1 MLFRKNKIHQILIF
15 ALLSGFLLAGCGSA
29 QLPRYDAWEFKNAPS
44 SGDFKSKPNTSP
56 ASQKATMRPYT
67 INGKTYYPT
76 TVNIGDQAT
85 GIASWY
91 GPNFHGKKTS
101 NGEIYNM
108 YAMTAAHKTLPM
120 NTIIKVTNLRNN
132 RTTQVRI
139 NDRGPFVAGRIIDL
153 SKSAANKIDMLSSGT
168 APVRLEV
175 VGFYG
180 DYSGHNTSAYGKSN
194 GSAHTNPSTNS
205 KFDDFGG
212 VGVISTAGVSGGTFM
227 IQIGAFKNPAGA
239 KTYQQKYN
247 GRGGYKTIIKSYT
260 DDENNLHRVFLT
272 GFRSQAEAKD
282 FIKANADLSGAFIVR
297 E

>member
-1 MLFRKNKIHQILIF
+1 MLSLKNNFYKNLIF
-15 ALLSGFLLAGCGSA
+15 ALFCGFLLAGCDFTKS
-29 QLPRYDAWEFKNAPS
+29 PRYETWEFKSDS
-44 SGDFKSKPNTSP
+44 SDDFKSKPNTSP
-56 ASQKATMRPYT
+56 ATQKATMRPYT

-108 YAMTAAHKTLPM
+108 HAMTAAHKTLPM
-120 NTIIKVTNLRNN
+120 NTIVKVTNLKNN
-132 RTTQVRI
+132 RITQVRI

-153 SKSAANKIDMLSSGT
+153 SKSAANKIDMLGTGT

-180 DYSGHNTSAYGKSN
+180 DSSGYNTNAYGKAKNNERVST
-194 GSAHTNPSTNS
+194 TNP

-212 VGVISTAGVSGGTFM
+212 VGVISKAGVSGGNFM
-227 IQIGAFKNPAGA
+227 IQIGAFKNIAGA
-239 KTYQQKYN
+239 KTYKQTYD
-247 GRGGYKTIIKSYT
+247 GRSGYKTIIKSYT
-260 DDENNLHRVFLT
+260 DDANSLHRVFLT
-272 GFRSQAEAKD
+272 GFRSEAEARD